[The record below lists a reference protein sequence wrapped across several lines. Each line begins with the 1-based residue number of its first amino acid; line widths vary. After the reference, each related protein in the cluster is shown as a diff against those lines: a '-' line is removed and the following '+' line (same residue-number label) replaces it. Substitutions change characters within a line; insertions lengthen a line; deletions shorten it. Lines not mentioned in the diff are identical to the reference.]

1 VLALNGMRAISDPK
15 RDPSPTP
22 PSQQHQFQ
30 VRATTLQA
38 PDPFAVPSGV
48 HALRV
53 DAQHAGNQ
61 AAAAG

>member
-30 VRATTLQA
+30 VRATTLPRQKIETTL
-38 PDPFAVPSGV
+38 G
-48 HALRV
+48 
-53 DAQHAGNQ
+53 
-61 AAAAG
+61 